1 VWLALALAA
10 STSTALGTVLTKDL
24 VNRLPARQV
33 IAPLFLINA
42 ALATPL
48 FAIPSLG
55 GGSTWHLLDPT
66 VLALHA
72 CSVLLMV
79 VASSAFFRLIDRG
92 SPSAVSI
99 GTALSPVVTL
109 LATPLL
115 LAVAIPWG
123 LAGGALTLV
132 AGVLIALRGQFAGI
146 RAPAAV
152 GLLTSYAVC
161 QGVLIVLA
169 AALFVRGVS
178 LPEVYVSRTALAG
191 LVFLGLAWPRA
202 VHLRDL
208 PVLIRR
214 AGLITLGFLLALSAV
229 RISSPVAVQSTLAVT
244 PLLVITIESIW
255 LRRWPSRRIVL
266 AGLVCCG
273 GVFLLLRSG
282 SLSLG

>member
-1 VWLALALAA
+1 MWLVLALAA

-48 FAIPSLG
+48 FFIPMPTG
-55 GGSTWHLLDPT
+55 AATQHWRDPA

-79 VASSAFFRLIDRG
+79 VATSAFFRLIARG
-92 SPSAVSI
+92 SASAVSV
-99 GTALSPVVTL
+99 GTALSPLVTL
-109 LATPLL
+109 LATPVL
-115 LAVAIPWG
+115 LAVDLPWG

-146 RAPAAV
+146 RAPAAIS
-152 GLLTSYAVC
+152 LLAGYAVC
-161 QGVLIVLA
+161 QGLLIVLA
-169 AALFVRGVS
+169 AALFARGVS

-191 LVFLGLAWPRA
+191 LIFLGLAWPRE
-202 VHLRDL
+202 VHVRDL
-208 PVLIRR
+208 PLLIRR
-214 AGLITLGFLLALSAV
+214 ASLITLGFLLALSAV

-244 PLLVITIESIW
+244 PLLVITMESIW
-255 LRRWPSRRIVL
+255 LRRWPSSRILV
-266 AGLVCCG
+266 AGVVCCV
-273 GVFLLLRSG
+273 GVFLLLRDS
-282 SLSLG
+282 SVSLG